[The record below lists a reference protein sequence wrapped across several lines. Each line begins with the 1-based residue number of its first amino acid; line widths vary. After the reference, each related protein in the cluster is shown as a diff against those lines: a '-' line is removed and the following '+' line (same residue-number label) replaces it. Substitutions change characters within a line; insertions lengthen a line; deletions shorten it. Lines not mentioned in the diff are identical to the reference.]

1 MKEFN
6 NSISIYVQIM
16 DEVKRWIISGKLK
29 GGDKLPAV
37 RELAL
42 DFKVNPNTV
51 QRMYQ
56 ELEGEGIVRSQRG
69 IGRFV
74 TEDQTKLKDLKLS
87 VSSALIKTF
96 IEEMKALG
104 FQDSEI
110 TSEIT
115 NYIQEDKS

>member
-56 ELEGEGIVRSQRG
+56 ELEGEGIVYSQRG

-74 TEDQTKLKDLKLS
+74 TEDQGMIQGLKLS
-87 VSSALIKTF
+87 ISRSLIKTF
-96 IEEMKALG
+96 VEEMQALG
-104 FQDSEI
+104 FQATEI
-110 TSEIT
+110 AAEIM
-115 NYIQEDKS
+115 NYLQEDQN

>member
-42 DFKVNPNTV
+42 EFKVNPNTI

-56 ELEGEGIVRSQRG
+56 ELEGEGIVYSQRG

-74 TEDQTKLKDLKLS
+74 IEDKEKINN
-87 VSSALIKTF
+87 IKMTISRSIVKNF
-96 IEEMKALG
+96 VDEMKSLG
-104 FQDSEI
+104 FQNPEI
-110 TSEIT
+110 VAAI
-115 NYIQEDKS
+115 NDYGQEEK

>member
-74 TEDQTKLKDLKLS
+74 TEDQTKLKDLQLS

-115 NYIQEDKS
+115 KYIQEDKS

>member
-6 NSISIYVQIM
+6 NSVSIYVQIM
-16 DEVKRWIISGKLK
+16 DEIKRWIISGKLQ

-37 RELAL
+37 RELAI

-56 ELEGEGIVRSQRG
+56 ELEGEGIVYSQRG

-74 TEDQTKLKDLKLS
+74 TENKGMIRALKINISRS
-87 VSSALIKTF
+87 VIKTF
-96 IEEMKALG
+96 VDEMKSLG
-104 FQDSEI
+104 FQHSEI
-110 TSEIT
+110 AEAIHE
-115 NYIQEDKS
+115 YGQEDE